1 MIGKLYDFEQIEIFK
16 GPQTASYGPNSM
28 AGLINLV
35 SKKPSNEKTFNF
47 NSSIYSKNGQ
57 SFNLSTSIPVTDNIL
72 TKITLSNDYS
82 DGFIT
87 NISDQNDT
95 KYDTNSKDENLAK
108 FQIAYFPNSNLSF
121 KYIYYNIKLDNKY
134 DVWASR

>member
-35 SKKPSNEKTFNF
+35 SKKPLDKKTFNF
-47 NSSIYSKNGQ
+47 NSSIYSNNGQ
-57 SFNLSTSIPVTDNIL
+57 SFNLSTSIPITDNFL

-87 NISDQNDT
+87 NISDPDDI
-95 KYDTNSKDENLAK
+95 KYDTNSRDENLAK
-108 FQIAYFPNSNLSF
+108 FQM
-121 KYIYYNIKLDNKY
+121 IYKQAQFFHLIIHTTTLN
-134 DVWASR
+134 